1 MEIPQTNQRI
11 EIHSI
16 TKRDVKDANNYPY
29 DVFVEEI
36 REDVRTAIKD
46 LNKELYKTIDKF
58 YDRHRM
64 FSKYNTVGDIVD
76 SILKA
81 TDKNPK
87 YVCQQG
93 KFGFSSTYDEK
104 WG

>member
-1 MEIPQTNQRI
+1 MEIPHTKQRI

-76 SILKA
+76 EERLMA
-81 TDKNPK
+81 

-93 KFGFSSTYDEK
+93 RWGFSSTYNEK